1 MLRDCDQEMLVA
13 YIWYNEEAE
22 KGNFTRISTIFTES
36 DSNNTI
42 KKKIIASR
50 KDSIKI
56 IKNKWTLLK
65 KGKLVQNDNLMLMIL
80 IGISK
85 EINKKKQKTSLVFGI
100 VDRM

>member
-1 MLRDCDQEMLVA
+1 MRLEMEKWECSEIVTKKCQQP

-22 KGNFTRISTIFTES
+22 KGVFIRTSTVFTES

-65 KGKLVQNDNLMLMIL
+65 KGK
-80 IGISK
+80 ISI
-85 EINKKKQKTSLVFGI
+85 E
-100 VDRM
+100 

>member
-1 MLRDCDQEMLVA
+1 MGMLRDCNQEMLVA
-13 YIWYNEEAE
+13 YIWYNEEIE

-65 KGKLVQNDNLMLMIL
+65 KGK
-80 IGISK
+80 ISI
-85 EINKKKQKTSLVFGI
+85 E
-100 VDRM
+100 